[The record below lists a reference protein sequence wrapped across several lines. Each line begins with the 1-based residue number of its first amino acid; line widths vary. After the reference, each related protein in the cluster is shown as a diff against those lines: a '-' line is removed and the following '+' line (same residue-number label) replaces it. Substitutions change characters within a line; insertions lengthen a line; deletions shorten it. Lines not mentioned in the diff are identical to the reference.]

1 VTHDLPESSSPTTSP
16 SPDSLS
22 ALHPPSPTQPEAMRP
37 SDVERHQEVS
47 PSGWPV
53 SWPWLQANTFVPT
66 WLPMRLRHPAA
77 GYLLAALVQIAVAVI
92 NRLLNQYVPTFHYHG
107 VLEVLAVAL
116 IAMNWGAGPG
126 VFAALVAL
134 VLDETSV
141 LPTLHG
147 EEQLTGGDVIEGV
160 LFMAIGICLSLVA
173 STTERSRRRAVEEKA
188 AAQAREAQ
196 AREAALHQ
204 TQERMD
210 EFVAV
215 ASHDLRSPLMAALGF
230 NEVAARRYQ
239 RLTSA
244 IVDTR
249 PDLAGQVEAVRT
261 TLTETSQSVERVGR
275 LVDLL
280 FDTTQVRAG
289 KLELHR
295 TPVDLAAVV
304 REQVLTLRVAHPHRT
319 LHLELPPEGPPEGP
333 VPVVADA
340 DRIGQVVTNY
350 VTNALKYSQ
359 GDQPV
364 AIWVARDAAW
374 ARVSVEDHGPGLP
387 ASEQE
392 RIWDRF
398 YQAEGLRV
406 QSGSSAGLGLG
417 LHICKTIV
425 EGHEGA
431 VGVKSA
437 VGAGSTFWFTLPLA
451 EETSART

>member
-1 VTHDLPESSSPTTSP
+1 MGPRWRQEFHRAVPVSTRLLSRDGVWQHVRRRPVTHDLPESSSPTTSP

-22 ALHPPSPTQPEAMRP
+22 ELQPPSPTQSEAMRP
-37 SDVERHQEVS
+37 SDVERHQEAS

-53 SWPWLQANTFVPT
+53 AWPWLQANTFVPT

-77 GYLLAALVQIAVAVI
+77 GYLLAALVQLAVAVL
-92 NRLLNQYVPTFHYHG
+92 NRLLNPFRPPFHYHG

-134 VLDETSV
+134 MLAETSV

-147 EEQLTGGDVIEGV
+147 ERQLTGEDFIEGV

-188 AAQAREAQ
+188 AAQVREAQ

-210 EFVAV
+210 EFVAI

-230 NEVAARRYQ
+230 NEVAAQRYQ

-249 PDLAGQVEAVRT
+249 PDLAGQVAAVRS
-261 TLTETSQSVERVGR
+261 TLTEASQSVERMGR

-289 KLELHR
+289 KLELHC
-295 TPVDLAAVV
+295 TPCDLVAVV
-304 REQVLTLRVAHPHRT
+304 REQVLALRVAYPHRT
-319 LHLELPPEGPPEGP
+319 VQLE
-333 VPVVADA
+333 VPADVPCEA
-340 DRIGQVVTNY
+340 PCDTSVPFDAGSNRIGQIWTNHA
-350 VTNALKYSQ
+350 T
-359 GDQPV
+359 
-364 AIWVARDAAW
+364 
-374 ARVSVEDHGPGLP
+374 
-387 ASEQE
+387 
-392 RIWDRF
+392 
-398 YQAEGLRV
+398 
-406 QSGSSAGLGLG
+406 
-417 LHICKTIV
+417 
-425 EGHEGA
+425 
-431 VGVKSA
+431 
-437 VGAGSTFWFTLPLA
+437 
-451 EETSART
+451 

>member
-1 VTHDLPESSSPTTSP
+1 
-16 SPDSLS
+16 
-22 ALHPPSPTQPEAMRP
+22 MRP
-37 SDVERHQEVS
+37 SDVERHQEAS
-47 PSGWPV
+47 PSGWQV
-53 SWPWLQANTFVPT
+53 AWPWLQANTFAPT
-66 WLPMRLRHPAA
+66 RLPMRLRHPAA

-92 NRLLNQYVPTFHYHG
+92 NRLLNQYVSTYHYHG

-126 VFAALVAL
+126 VFAALVAR
-134 VLDETSV
+134 VLGETSG

-147 EEQLTGGDVIEGV
+147 ERQLTGEDFIEGV

-188 AAQAREAQ
+188 AAQVREAQ

-210 EFVAV
+210 EFVAI

-230 NEVAARRYQ
+230 NEVAAQRYQ

-249 PDLAGQVEAVRT
+249 PDVAGQVEAVRS
-261 TLTETSQSVERVGR
+261 TLTEAGQSVERIGR

-304 REQVLTLRVAHPHRT
+304 REQVLALRVAHPRRT
-319 LHLELPPEGPPEGP
+319 VQLELPPEGPCEGP
-333 VPVVADA
+333 VPVVGDA
-340 DRIGQVVTNY
+340 DRIGQVVTN
-350 VTNALKYSQ
+350 
-359 GDQPV
+359 
-364 AIWVARDAAW
+364 
-374 ARVSVEDHGPGLP
+374 SV
-387 ASEQE
+387 
-392 RIWDRF
+392 
-398 YQAEGLRV
+398 
-406 QSGSSAGLGLG
+406 
-417 LHICKTIV
+417 
-425 EGHEGA
+425 
-431 VGVKSA
+431 
-437 VGAGSTFWFTLPLA
+437 
-451 EETSART
+451 

>member
-1 VTHDLPESSSPTTSP
+1 MLAIPALRPPRLVW
-16 SPDSLS
+16 SLAS
-22 ALHPPSPTQPEAMRP
+22 FL
-37 SDVERHQEVS
+37 D
-47 PSGWPV
+47 G
-53 SWPWLQANTFVPT
+53 
-66 WLPMRLRHPAA
+66 
-77 GYLLAALVQIAVAVI
+77 
-92 NRLLNQYVPTFHYHG
+92 
-107 VLEVLAVAL
+107 VAL
-116 IAMNWGAGPG
+116 ILLVSVGLAMSLLAS
-126 VFAALVAL
+126 
-134 VLDETSV
+134 SV
-141 LPTLHG
+141 
-147 EEQLTGGDVIEGV
+147 
-160 LFMAIGICLSLVA
+160 
-173 STTERSRRRAVEEKA
+173 ERSKRHAEEERAEG
-188 AAQAREAQ
+188 QLRE
-196 AREAALHQ
+196 RALQ
-204 TQERMD
+204 RVQERMD

-239 RLTSA
+239 RLTAA
-244 IVDTR
+244 IVDTQ

-261 TLTETSQSVERVGR
+261 TLTDASQSVERVGR
-275 LVDLL
+275 LVDVL

-304 REQVLTLRVAHPHRT
+304 REQVLALRVAHPHRT
-319 LHLELPPEGPPEGP
+319 VQLELPPEGPCGAPCEAPCEGP

-364 AIWVARDAAW
+364 AIQVARDGAW

-392 RIWDRF
+392 RIWERF

-406 QSGSSAGLGLG
+406 QSGSRTGLGLG

-451 EETSART
+451 EEASART